1 MPKFYIG
8 PPQRHQSSIDEEWKS
23 LTTLD
28 ESQLIL
34 STLVGISA
42 AACLALIWKILF
54 DESLPFGSPTWNEI
68 VISSVILIFGHEAV
82 HLLGFPNFGL
92 NSKTII
98 GIWPQAGSPY
108 VQYTSPMSRNK
119 FLVMLILPVL
129 ILSILPFFLAYN
141 KIGFID
147 QLSWISVLNC
157 IGAGSDL
164 LIFFR
169 IISTVPAKSSVIESE
184 KSLLWQ
190 RNTA

>member
-8 PPQRHQSSIDEEWKS
+8 PPQRYQSSIDEEWKS

-34 STLVGISA
+34 STFIGIGS
-42 AACLALIWKILF
+42 AACLALIWKIIF

-68 VISSVILIFGHEAV
+68 IISSLILIFGHEVV
-82 HLLGFPNFGL
+82 HLLGFPNCGL
-92 NSKTII
+92 NSKTLI
-98 GIWPQAGSPY
+98 GIWLQAGSPY
-108 VQYTSPMSRNK
+108 VQYTSPMSRNR

-129 ILSILPFFLAYN
+129 ILSILPFFFAYN
-141 KIGFID
+141 QAGFIN

-164 LIFFR
+164 LIFSR
-169 IISTVPAKSSVIESE
+169 IISIVPPKSRVIESE
-184 KSLLWQ
+184 KSLLWKQ
-190 RNTA
+190 NIV